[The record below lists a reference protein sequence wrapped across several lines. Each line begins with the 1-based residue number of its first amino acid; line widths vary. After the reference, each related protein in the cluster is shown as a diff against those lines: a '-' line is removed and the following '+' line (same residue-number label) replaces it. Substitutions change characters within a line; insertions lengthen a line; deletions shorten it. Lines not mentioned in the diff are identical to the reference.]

1 VPRRKKTVTVGSSRE
16 VDAYI
21 AKAPKEAQGK
31 LVRARMEKN
40 RQKRG

>member
-1 VPRRKKTVTVGSSRE
+1 MSVGSSRE

-21 AKAPKEAQGK
+21 AYLG

-40 RQKRG
+40 RQDRA